1 MKKLIYVTLL
11 VLSAGLPGCL
21 NTTAT
26 SGTVGVTP
34 DSVTVAAGTTQSF
47 SAILTGSVAG
57 STVKWSISG
66 QGCSAGACGTID
78 QNGMYKAPSQVPAHP
93 LIQVVATPISNP
105 SKSGFAN
112 VTIAQAASIAFSS
125 QPPTLTVAAGQN
137 LSPFEATVTNTSN
150 TTVNWTVTGTGCT
163 GAACGTITP
172 STPNGTSPASY
183 TAPPNLPNPPSVT
196 ITAASAADPTKTV
209 SLNVSLVLEVV
220 LTPKT
225 PNPGL
230 LNLDPVAIAVSGQGG
245 NAIAVTWSLNQ
256 SGNACS
262 PACGTIDQSGN
273 YTAPAAVPAP
283 PTVTV
288 VASVLS
294 GPANVFTGTGQTTL
308 TVAGGSTTQLFGSYA
323 FFYRGYPTGSSS
335 PVVEAGSLV
344 FGANGQLHGLED
356 DNDGTT
362 PHVQQ
367 AVTGTFS
374 LDANNTTGSITLSGG
389 IVAALRFS
397 VVPHSTTP
405 TGPALTVYISGLNGT
420 TPGSGEMDLQDP
432 TALTSG
438 AVPTGGFAI
447 SMRGGTNGALTKTF
461 ASAVGRFD
469 LSAGSISAGELG
481 RAFLDS
487 TFGPDSCLLSA
498 NQVINASLTPAY
510 PVFSGSYGAAN
521 ATTGHATLTLQ
532 NVQLD
537 FPPANATDATLNS
550 VTIPQMALSSYTVS
564 ATKLFLME
572 TDTSGFAFVGSAE
585 RQQPSHTFVNG
596 DFNGNYGFLLQS
608 NHGQGAGNAALSPIF
623 TPTTIPA
630 TGTVTGLNSG
640 EYIGNLDGAL
650 QFGLNTDIGFYS
662 MVQTNGLAL
671 TTLCLP
677 GFSSPHFVMYF
688 TSASKAFVWNQDSNI
703 NAIASPPTAAVPNV
717 ADMIGE
723 IDQRNGGPFGGNGQA
738 GFPDSTPYSFV
749 FEGVDGSFAGTHN
762 PTGGIVETGSV
773 VFLNQGTACVFF
785 TAGTA
790 PPCVASGVGQNGS
803 LQQTGTATFTLD
815 EATSTGSTTANTLTA
830 TFLFNDDEDGND
842 DSDSFDQEGYGTLAF
857 SPLPAFRVPDHFVL
871 VSPNKILFLFCGL
884 QGGPGTGCKVGDT
897 TSTTSNIVGSA
908 VQQ

>member
-1 MKKLIYVTLL
+1 M
-11 VLSAGLPGCL
+11 
-21 NTTAT
+21 
-26 SGTVGVTP
+26 TVA
-34 DSVTVAAGTTQSF
+34 AAGTTQSF

-57 STVKWSISG
+57 FNRENGVYPG
-66 QGCSAGACGTID
+66 RGCSAGACGTID
-78 QNGMYKAPSQVPAHP
+78 QNGIYKAPSQVPGPSIDSSSCHAYQQP
-93 LIQVVATPISNP
+93 LEIRFRQRYHRP
-105 SKSGFAN
+105 SGEHCFLVLSLLHL
-112 VTIAQAASIAFSS
+112 TCRRWPEFSRLLRP
-125 QPPTLTVAAGQN
+125 Q
-137 LSPFEATVTNTSN
+137 SPNTSN

-262 PACGTIDQSGN
+262 PTCGTIDQSGN

-397 VVPHSTTP
+397 VVPHSATP

-469 LSAGSISAGELG
+469 LSGGGISAGELG

-550 VTIPQMALSSYTVS
+550 VTIPQIALSSYTVS
-564 ATKLFLME
+564 ATKLFLVWKL
-572 TDTSGFAFVGSAE
+572 TPVALRSLALPSGS
-585 RQQPSHTFVNG
+585 S
-596 DFNGNYGFLLQS
+596 
-608 NHGQGAGNAALSPIF
+608 
-623 TPTTIPA
+623 PA
-630 TGTVTGLNSG
+630 TLS
-640 EYIGNLDGAL
+640 
-650 QFGLNTDIGFYS
+650 
-662 MVQTNGLAL
+662 
-671 TTLCLP
+671 
-677 GFSSPHFVMYF
+677 
-688 TSASKAFVWNQDSNI
+688 
-703 NAIASPPTAAVPNV
+703 
-717 ADMIGE
+717 
-723 IDQRNGGPFGGNGQA
+723 
-738 GFPDSTPYSFV
+738 
-749 FEGVDGSFAGTHN
+749 
-762 PTGGIVETGSV
+762 
-773 VFLNQGTACVFF
+773 
-785 TAGTA
+785 
-790 PPCVASGVGQNGS
+790 
-803 LQQTGTATFTLD
+803 
-815 EATSTGSTTANTLTA
+815 
-830 TFLFNDDEDGND
+830 
-842 DSDSFDQEGYGTLAF
+842 
-857 SPLPAFRVPDHFVL
+857 
-871 VSPNKILFLFCGL
+871 
-884 QGGPGTGCKVGDT
+884 
-897 TSTTSNIVGSA
+897 
-908 VQQ
+908 